1 MSGGQPPTARQYT
14 EHSHCPV
21 CEEFRSDLAKSD
33 AALAA
38 AAEQLRAVMEENEK
52 LQADNSRLNEIIAS
66 YSRASILNRE
76 ELKRANERLAAAEKT
91 ARLCH
96 KHISCLKR
104 DAQREYE
111 LYPTDYNCR
120 YDWIELSDLLEL
132 IESMPPTPNPTEA
145 DRE

>member
-38 AAEQLRAVMEENEK
+38 AAEQLRAVME
-52 LQADNSRLNEIIAS
+52 ANEIL
-66 YSRASILNRE
+66 R
-76 ELKRANERLAAAEKT
+76 K
-91 ARLCH
+91 
-96 KHISCLKR
+96 
-104 DAQREYE
+104 Q
-111 LYPTDYNCR
+111 
-120 YDWIELSDLLEL
+120 LSDQSNEIGMLNAEAEMWQERAEMAEAQLKK
-132 IESMPPTPNPTEA
+132 EA